1 MEWQLTVLQS
11 GDESI
16 LKCYGT
22 GCLVVQCKGLFFK
35 ISHASCLHHYHSSV
49 CVCVCV
55 CVCVYSVGHVLK
67 AQSIAKSFIVHFYCL
82 KVSDPSLERYLVV
95 TSSD

>member
-1 MEWQLTVLQS
+1 MELGVWLYS
-11 GDESI
+11 AKAFF
-16 LKCYGT
+16 LKFRMLPACIT
-22 GCLVVQCKGLFFK
+22 IIV
-35 ISHASCLHHYHSSV
+35 V

-95 TSSD
+95 TSSE